1 MITLTVLTTVLTTV
15 LVLAFGAIG
24 SAKVA
29 AAPAM
34 RSRARHAGFS
44 VAAYRRIGMLE
55 LLAASGLLVGV
66 ALPVIGVLAAVGL
79 LLLLGGAVLVH
90 LRNRDGVREMA
101 PALVLAL
108 LAISLVVLVLGRLT

>member
-1 MITLTVLTTVLTTV
+1 MITLTVLTAV
-15 LVLAFGAIG
+15 LVLAFGALG

-44 VAAYRRIGMLE
+44 VAAYRRIGVLE
-55 LLAASGLLVGV
+55 LLAAAGLLVGV
-66 ALPVIGVLAAVGL
+66 ALPVVGVLAATGL

-101 PALVLAL
+101 PAVVLAL
-108 LAISLVVLVLGRLT
+108 VAVAFVVLVLGRLT

>member
-1 MITLTVLTTVLTTV
+1 MITLILITAV
-15 LVLAFGAIG
+15 LVLAFGALG

-55 LLAASGLLVGV
+55 LLAAVGLLVGL
-66 ALPVIGVLAAVGL
+66 ALPVIGVLSAIGL

-90 LRNRDGVREMA
+90 LRNRDGVREMV

-108 LAISLVVLVLGRLT
+108 VAISFVVLALGRLT